1 MHLAIG
7 LGLLGFFL
15 ARRHRHRLYGGLM
28 SSHGCGAYGWHRG
41 HGDDDEH
48 HGHRHGPDP
57 RRGFGR
63 RGRFLRR
70 RFLLRRLFSE
80 LDATPAQE
88 RAIVAELDRMEEHV
102 RTAGE
107 VLRGGKSELAQALG
121 APELDEE
128 ALKAATSRMD
138 AAAAE
143 VREATVG
150 AVRAVHALLDD
161 GQRRRLAELLE
172 HKPWWRGG
180 GMYR

>member
-1 MHLAIG
+1 M
-7 LGLLGFFL
+7 
-15 ARRHRHRLYGGLM
+15 
-28 SSHGCGAYGWHRG
+28 
-41 HGDDDEH
+41 
-48 HGHRHGPDP
+48 
-57 RRGFGR
+57 
-63 RGRFLRR
+63 RR
-70 RFLLRRLFSE
+70 RFLLRRMFGE

-88 RAIVAELDRMEEHV
+88 RAIVAELDRMEEHA

-107 VLRGGKSELAQALG
+107 VLRAGKSELAQALG

-128 ALKAATSRMD
+128 ALKAATSRID

-150 AVRAVHALLDD
+150 AVRAIHALLDD